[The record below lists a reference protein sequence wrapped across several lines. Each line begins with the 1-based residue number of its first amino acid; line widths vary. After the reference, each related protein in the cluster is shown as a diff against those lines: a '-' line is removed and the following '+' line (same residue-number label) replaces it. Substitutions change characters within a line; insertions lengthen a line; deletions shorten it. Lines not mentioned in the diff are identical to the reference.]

1 MAAPVILLAVALSYA
16 FTCVSWKPFVCS
28 RGMVATL
35 AVSVLILATVWSL
48 SFFVVLSAMSAS

>member
-1 MAAPVILLAVALSYA
+1 
-16 FTCVSWKPFVCS
+16 
-28 RGMVATL
+28 MVATL